1 MIQII
6 IRNRL
11 NEEPSIEIQNKDGE
25 ILPILLE
32 DIELTKHTT
41 KFKLKNVYYRRPK
54 K

>member
-6 IRNRL
+6 IRNQI
-11 NEEPSIEIQNKDGE
+11 NDEPSIEIQNKDGE
-25 ILPILLE
+25 ILPILLK
-32 DIELTKHTT
+32 DIVFTKHTT